1 MFIRLMISM
10 SSTMSARVSAV
21 PRSGC
26 ISCRLVPRKET
37 GLPLM
42 RISPSLSA
50 NSRRPT
56 RCESVSITLPA
67 GSRSRS
73 TAV

>member
-1 MFIRLMISM
+1 MLSRLMMPM
-10 SSTMSARVSAV
+10 SLTMSARVSAE

-56 RCESVSITLPA
+56 RWERVSITLPA
-67 GSRSRS
+67 GSRRRS